1 VRTLLQRFL
10 SLLNLPIPTRIN
22 RYIPIQSIPFPEDA
36 PFWPDNSDDDDDLA
50 TWADAQVSDDCIE
63 LTRDYLTYCLTLDH
77 AKHHHR

>member
-22 RYIPIQSIPFPEDA
+22 RYLPLQPIFLQDVEII
-36 PFWPDNSDDDDDLA
+36 DDDDDLA

>member
-1 VRTLLQRFL
+1 MRTLLQRFL

-22 RYIPIQSIPFPEDA
+22 HYLPLQPISLQDVEII
-36 PFWPDNSDDDDDLA
+36 DDDDDLA

>member
-1 VRTLLQRFL
+1 MRTLLQRFL

-22 RYIPIQSIPFPEDA
+22 RYLPLQPISLQDVEII
-36 PFWPDNSDDDDDLA
+36 DDDDDLA

>member
-22 RYIPIQSIPFPEDA
+22 HYLPLQPISLQDVEII
-36 PFWPDNSDDDDDLA
+36 DDDDDLA

>member
-22 RYIPIQSIPFPEDA
+22 RYLPLQPISLQDVEII
-36 PFWPDNSDDDDDLA
+36 DDDDDLA